1 MRDRFFILIGK
12 GFPARV
18 EWYRVAGNEALS
30 TSVKAEQVST
40 DDSSHNGASTTYQAG
55 VSALSD
61 IAVASSGCQVIVFV
75 PGTDVTLTSA
85 RVPSK
90 QRQHILNA
98 VPYALEDQLASD
110 IDSLHFAMG
119 PRNDEGIVPV
129 AVVAM
134 QQMGGWMSQLRGAG
148 VEPDVLLPDIFGL
161 PLNPRAW
168 TLVQDDERFW
178 LRWGAYNGLVV
189 EGQDVQQW
197 LDLTLAE
204 QEQQPQQIRWY
215 TTPAVENDV
224 PTYQSDTITIE
235 HSAEDK
241 TPLQFFAEHFSDGHY
256 INLIQGDYSQREQ
269 FGRLLRPWRQ
279 AAVLVLVLIMLGF
292 GGLVIDYFSL
302 SAASNR
308 LSGQINQVYL
318 DTFPEAKKVVDAPV
332 QMQQKL
338 IELGVGD
345 VRAGGGFLPLLGRIG
360 ATIGSADSVD
370 LRHASYQAGRLSL
383 SLRIKNLQ
391 LLEQLK
397 SELVKLGGLAV
408 EIQSAASRDGFVD
421 ARLQIEAA

>member
-1 MRDRFFILIGK
+1 M
-12 GFPARV
+12 
-18 EWYRVAGNEALS
+18 
-30 TSVKAEQVST
+30 
-40 DDSSHNGASTTYQAG
+40 
-55 VSALSD
+55 
-61 IAVASSGCQVIVFV
+61 
-75 PGTDVTLTSA
+75 TLTSA

-98 VPYALEDQLASD
+98 VPYTLEDQLASD

-134 QQMGGWMSQLRGAG
+134 QQMDGWMSQLRGAG
-148 VEPDVLLPDIFGL
+148 VEPDILLPDIFGL
-161 PLNPRAW
+161 PLNPGAW

-302 SAASNR
+302 SAASKR

-338 IELGVGD
+338 IELGAGD
-345 VRAGGGFLPLLGRIG
+345 VTAGGGFLPLLGRIG